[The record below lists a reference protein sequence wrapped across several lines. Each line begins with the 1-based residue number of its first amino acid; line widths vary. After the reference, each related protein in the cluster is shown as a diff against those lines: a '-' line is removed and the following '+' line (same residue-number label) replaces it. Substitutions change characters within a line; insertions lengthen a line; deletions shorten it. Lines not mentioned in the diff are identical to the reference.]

1 MNALRSRHNGFG
13 MADVVFAMVILT
25 TVIFG
30 SMRLYADITRKKLD
44 LMRSHEAESILLSLH
59 EKERGRLFSYP
70 LGPVS
75 VLPVKNEERTYNI
88 SMTLKAVDGYPD
100 DELREVKYEA
110 RYEIRGQEK
119 ERTVVRRVEQLD

>member
-1 MNALRSRHNGFG
+1 